1 MTSRKNNQ
9 VVSWSEKT
17 EIELEFEKIADN
29 KNSYYLSDHKYLKS
43 FQIQKVYV
51 KQMFVTKIS
60 QDEYHG
66 PAVQPVS
73 TPDFSNPRS
82 RDEDRGCTGK
92 STVMILFGGFGG
104 GRLF

>member
-1 MTSRKNNQ
+1 M
-9 VVSWSEKT
+9 
-17 EIELEFEKIADN
+17 
-29 KNSYYLSDHKYLKS
+29 NSYYLSDHKYLKS

-66 PAVQPVS
+66 PAVQPGS
-73 TPDFSNPRS
+73 TPDFSNPQS
-82 RDEDRGCTGK
+82 RYEDHGCTRK
-92 STVMILFGGFGG
+92 STVMILFGGFEG